1 MESERMFMRHLR
13 LLLFL
18 CVAPLTHAPAQST
31 LYLNLN
37 EIANYPADVRI
48 APGYPAMIEFEETIQ
63 SVTKDSPLFEHIR
76 QGNIVFLSAKATV
89 DGGGMFVT
97 LRSTTAQFKIV
108 IDTTLT
114 TGMKYLV
121 RSPRV
126 AQPKVIDTTGTTL
139 NPTFLEA
146 PRGIVNSQTDSNL
159 LFDNTASSTRE
170 HSSDPQADDDQGSS
184 GDEHN
189 VAVNPV
195 LLEPGGEVV
204 TTANDPTLPF
214 VFEAMLVGYNGERT
228 VAYVIENKSE
238 HLLFNDIKRLSV
250 TVDGVRNSYETLRRP
265 TGGYLNRLEP
275 KAKEYGT
282 IVLKDDPGGA
292 ITLDWEIVETPAN
305 NTYTIHETLE
315 E

>member
-1 MESERMFMRHLR
+1 MRHLR
-13 LLLFL
+13 LLLLL
-18 CVAPLTHAPAQST
+18 CVALLARTVAQST
-31 LYLNLN
+31 VYLNLN
-37 EIANYPADVRI
+37 EIANYPADVRV

-97 LRSTTAQFKIV
+97 LRTTTAQFKIV

-126 AQPKVIDTTGTTL
+126 AQPKIVDTTGTTL

-146 PRGIVNSQTDSNL
+146 PRSVVNEQTDSNL
-159 LFDNTASSTRE
+159 LFDNTGYSTRE
-170 HSSDPQADDDQGSS
+170 HSSEGQADDDEGSS
-184 GDEHN
+184 GGEHS
-189 VAVNPV
+189 VTVNPV